1 MKNKRKKKK
10 NLTVDLLNFIS
21 NKNINLIDKISDN

>member
-1 MKNKRKKKK
+1 MKNKRKKKY

>member
-1 MKNKRKKKK
+1 MKNKRKKK